1 MAFSGVG
8 DGVKVG
14 VPDPTGVG
22 EPVGVPD
29 GADGDG
35 TAVLV
40 GVGDTRIAVK

>member
-1 MAFSGVG
+1 MG
-8 DGVKVG
+8 DGVIVG

-29 GADGDG
+29 GIAEGDG